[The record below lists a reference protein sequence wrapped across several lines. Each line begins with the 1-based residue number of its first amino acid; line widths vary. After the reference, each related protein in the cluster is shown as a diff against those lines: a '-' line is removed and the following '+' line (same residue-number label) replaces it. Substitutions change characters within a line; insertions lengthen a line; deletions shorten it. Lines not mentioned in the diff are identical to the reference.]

1 MTRTRISNIFRIVA
15 IFEKEDV
22 FVGVVKEF
30 GKILAIYLCVFLCV
44 ILFVLFPREPSIDF
58 SGKAMTVEYSYHFN
72 LKEYA
77 TNVGAFLKDVYE
89 NKSLGGT
96 KFASLSA
103 EDEIAK
109 FFPRSLKIILIGFIL
124 SVVFGIIKGILDYR
138 WTNTKKSFLGSGA
151 TWFLSGV
158 PDFFIIICLSYFL
171 LLYVPDFS
179 IMGTEAW
186 WKFIAPSILV
196 SIAPMLYVAR
206 ITSVSLLT
214 QDREPY
220 IQVAFAKGFTKNKV
234 LLNHMMRSCLIT
246 VSSHLQSIMVFV
258 LSNLLVVEYL
268 LGYQGAAYRLFSAIG
283 YTNFIP
289 PGGGADER
297 GLIIGICI
305 SFLILVMVAHMISQ
319 VLKMRLDPK

>member
-1 MTRTRISNIFRIVA
+1 MTWTKKSNIFRIVD
-15 IFEKEDV
+15 IFEKEGA

-30 GKILAIYLCVFLCV
+30 GKIIAIYVCVFLCV
-44 ILFVLFPREPSIDF
+44 IIFVLFPREASIDYA
-58 SGKAMTVEYSYHFN
+58 GKAMTVEYSYHFN
-72 LKEYA
+72 LKEY
-77 TNVGAFLKDVYE
+77 TTSVSTFLKNVHE

-96 KFASLSA
+96 KFATLSA

-124 SVVFGIIKGILDYR
+124 SVVFGVLKGILDYR
-138 WTNTKKSFLGSGA
+138 FTNTKKSFLGSGA
-151 TWFLSGV
+151 TWFFSGV

-171 LLYVPDFS
+171 LMYVPDFS
-179 IMGTEAW
+179 IMGTQAW

-206 ITSVSLLT
+206 ITSVALLI

-268 LGYQGAAYRLFSAIG
+268 LGYQGAAYRLFTAID

-305 SFLILVMVAHMISQ
+305 SFLMLVMVAHIISQ
-319 VLKMRLDPK
+319 AIKMRLDPQ

>member
-1 MTRTRISNIFRIVA
+1 M
-15 IFEKEDV
+15 
-22 FVGVVKEF
+22 GVVKEF
-30 GKILAIYLCVFLCV
+30 GKIFAIYLCVFLCV
-44 ILFVLFPREPSIDF
+44 FLFVLFPREPSIEMD
-58 SGKAMTVEYSYHFN
+58 GKAMTVVYSYHFN

-77 TNVGAFLKDVYE
+77 TNVGTFLKNVYE

-96 KFASLSA
+96 KFATLSA

-109 FFPRSLKIILIGFIL
+109 FFPRSLKIILIGYIL
-124 SVVFGIIKGILDYR
+124 SIVFGVLKGILDYR
-138 WTNTKKSFLGSGA
+138 FTNTKKSFLGSGA

-158 PDFFIIICLSYFL
+158 PDFFITICLSYFI
-171 LLYVPDFS
+171 LLYIPDFS

-186 WKFIAPSILV
+186 WKFIAPSILI

-220 IQVAFAKGFTKNKV
+220 IQVAFAKGFTKNRV
-234 LLNHMMRSCLIT
+234 LLNHMMRSCFIT

-268 LGYQGAAYRLFSAIG
+268 LGYQGAAYRLFTAIG

-305 SFLILVMVAHMISQ
+305 SFLMMVMVAHIISQ
-319 VLKMRLDPK
+319 VIKMRLDPK

>member
-1 MTRTRISNIFRIVA
+1 M
-15 IFEKEDV
+15 
-22 FVGVVKEF
+22 GVMKEF
-30 GKILAIYLCVFLCV
+30 GKIIAIYLCVFFCV
-44 ILFVLFPREPSIDF
+44 ILFVLFPREASIDY
-58 SGKAMTVEYSYHFN
+58 SGKAMEVVYSYHFN

-77 TNVGAFLKDVYE
+77 TSIGTFLLDAYE

-109 FFPRSLKIILIGFIL
+109 FFPRSLKVILIGYLL
-124 SVVFGIIKGILDYR
+124 SVVFGVLKGILDYR
-138 WTNTKKSFLGSGA
+138 LTNTKKSFLGSGA

-158 PDFFIIICLSYFL
+158 PDFFIIICLSYFF

-196 SIAPMLYVAR
+196 SIAPTLYVAR

-234 LLNHMMRSCLIT
+234 LLNHMMRSCFIT

-268 LGYQGAAYRLFSAIG
+268 LGYQGAAYRMFSAIG

-305 SFLILVMVAHMISQ
+305 SFLLLVMVAHIISQ
-319 VLKMRLDPK
+319 IIKMRLDPK